1 MHLCQRISCLIC
13 SELGTLNRREY
24 LPVGRP
30 KFMTLEPYHTCFH
43 PIWGQLGDTKIPL
56 MRGVRVVL
64 SRRRRRPGGQ
74 PGSKPLKTSEI
85 LVTAANGDRM
95 KIYVRE
101 IREPVPGTQTER
113 KQVIYELSSGERVQQ
128 VGIDTFILQST
139 GAKFV
144 CIKE

>member
-1 MHLCQRISCLIC
+1 
-13 SELGTLNRREY
+13 
-24 LPVGRP
+24 
-30 KFMTLEPYHTCFH
+30 
-43 PIWGQLGDTKIPL
+43 
-56 MRGVRVVL
+56 
-64 SRRRRRPGGQ
+64 
-74 PGSKPLKTSEI
+74 
-85 LVTAANGDRM
+85 M

-128 VGIDTFILQST
+128 VGIDTFILPST